1 MLILNRKTDTHTD
14 TESGIITHITSLM
27 CLCMLAHL
35 IYALSITVTILKL
48 SHSATYAGR
57 DLSVLNSSEPCKAV
71 CVSRRALRFIIS
83 CQQIF
88 AAVFIEYDTVTICV
102 LAFVNLHHQ

>member
-1 MLILNRKTDTHTD
+1 MYARTID
-14 TESGIITHITSLM
+14 
-27 CLCMLAHL
+27 LCIKHH
-35 IYALSITVTILKL
+35 SDNLKL

-57 DLSVLNSSEPCKAV
+57 DLSVLNSSEPCKSV

-88 AAVFIEYDTVTICV
+88 AAVVIEYDTVTICV
-102 LAFVNLHHQ
+102 LALCTYTINKYVYIAAAAAAARPDINPNR